1 MNAVSLTFNMWHEWC
16 QDEIRLTSWKE
27 IMSHLYGA
35 SFNKVL
41 SSNLEACW
49 RTPNSFDG
57 FNCES
62 QKVKTTKG

>member
-41 SSNLEACW
+41 SSNLEAC
-49 RTPNSFDG
+49 
-57 FNCES
+57 
-62 QKVKTTKG
+62 